1 MKKVF
6 IVCLCIL
13 ACLSVFNF
21 SPKIYAQSS
30 SDEIEKE
37 LTEATNNNLNK
48 IDFSTIESIFS
59 NLEDSYSIFG
69 SSTFKQKVEQII
81 HGEYFNNYDSLLKA
95 IFAFLSDGVVS
106 IVPIIMM
113 LVALSVL
120 SMIISSM
127 KTGSNKG
134 IGNVIEFV
142 CYGAMVVILVGVLK
156 NVIDVTRTTLNT
168 MQSQIQAIFPMLL
181 TLLTAVGGFV
191 SVSIYKP
198 VVVLLTSGIMVLF
211 EKLLLPIFIFTFL
224 FTIIGHINPR
234 IKLNKFAD
242 FLTSLFKWVLGTVF
256 TLFSGF
262 LAIQGISAGKYD
274 GISIKATKFAVKSYI
289 PLIGGYLSD
298 GLDFMVLSSVLIKN
312 AVGLSGLLLM
322 VVTVLSPVIGLV
334 VLKLGL
340 QLTSSIIEPLGNSQM
355 TSFIS
360 SCAKILI
367 YPIVLILGM
376 AFMYILTVAMMM
388 CTANAIV

>member
-1 MKKVF
+1 MKRVF

-81 HGEYFNNYDSLLKA
+81 HGEYFDNYDSLLKA

>member
-1 MKKVF
+1 MKKVL
-6 IVCLCIL
+6 IVCLAIL
-13 ACLSVFNF
+13 GFLLVGNV
-21 SPKIYAQSS
+21 SPKVYAQSTS
-30 SDEIEKE
+30 EIEKE
-37 LTEATNNNLNK
+37 LTDATNNNLNK
-48 IDFSTIESIFS
+48 LDFSSIEDIFS
-59 NLEDSYSIFG
+59 KLEDSYSIFG

-81 HGEYFNNYDSLLKA
+81 HGEYFNNYDSLVKA
-95 IFAFLSDGVVS
+95 IFDFLSDGVVS
-106 IVPIIMM
+106 IVPVIMM

-156 NVIDVTRTTLNT
+156 NVIDVTRSTLST

-181 TLLTAVGGFV
+181 TMLTAVGGFV

-198 VVVLLTSGIMVLF
+198 VVVLLTSGVMVLF
-211 EKLLLPIFIFTFL
+211 EKVLLPIFIFTFL
-224 FTIIGHINPR
+224 FTVIGHINPR
-234 IKLNKFAD
+234 IKLSKFAD
-242 FLTSLFKWVLGTVF
+242 FLTSLFKWILGTVF

-289 PLIGGYLSD
+289 PLIGGYLSE

-312 AVGLSGLLLM
+312 AIGLSGLLLM
-322 VVTVLSPVIGLV
+322 VITVLSPVIGLV